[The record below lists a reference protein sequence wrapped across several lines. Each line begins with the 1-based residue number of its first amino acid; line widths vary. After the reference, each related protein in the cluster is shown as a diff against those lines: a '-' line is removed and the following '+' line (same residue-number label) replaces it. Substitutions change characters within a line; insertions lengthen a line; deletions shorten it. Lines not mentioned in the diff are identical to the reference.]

1 MSYLGDILI
10 SKSQEIPP
18 ASYISHRGA
27 VSIVLS
33 SINQFKNSF
42 SIPLD
47 FSPKVLRLINEFL
60 DYILLVF
67 LDTSQSVDI
76 SCLRNAISNQLPTH
90 LGVEA
95 ISEAEAE
102 LQAYIDNEPLL
113 DNSCLENDQKIVW
126 NLDDVWNSARAKCML
141 YSTLSDQ
148 EKENFPNNIWT
159 DQLISPSVAI
169 YITSILEFI
178 AEHILLVTE
187 GACRERLNQVKSS
200 HLPMIEE
207 KDLCKGLK
215 YDGAI
220 FSLWNRWKSEDII
233 LDLKGNKDSLNIMSI
248 ITVPISFYEETN
260 LGEKHLDNS
269 DTEFTDASRR
279 TSVNVEENINIMNTN
294 DSNYIVSANKET
306 VLSTPVLKTISMN
319 TETGE
324 KLFLNRKNEQNKHFY
339 DAKLQ
344 EQINLN
350 INKTE
355 NEIDTSKIVQYEMN
369 INRIPEN
376 RSPLKRKIFR
386 SLSCEE
392 KKSTNISIIF
402 KSDNE
407 KILTNN
413 QILDNTLNTN
423 LLENIVFLEKTF
435 KKSKSDSDISKI
447 ISSFL
452 ENTSISDDVAEDS
465 LTDPF
470 STDMYSQFSNII
482 LKNQSHF
489 FIDEELSD
497 QVQKCSL
504 INNDKTSTFNTIE
517 NKGYEFFINNYN
529 SSYINNYDLNLSCK
543 KTRNS
548 SYNKIFLNYKTLGS
562 EQGVYNPP
570 INCMNTDLKTLVY
583 RKDKNIIETPSKP
596 RNFSSSDLL
605 SKRLSLKINTTSLV
619 NEIEQN
625 NSLILEIS
633 TLNNYLKANTLYQN
647 TNILDFKSLQ
657 YEIMNKIE
665 NDKNNCFN
673 NHINSNTTMKIFLN
687 PDDLKEIDFDDKK
700 SYMELCCQAIS
711 VPDILSPYNKELIN
725 RYCDTTKSKDISTFD
740 NDIKIFVSRESPASE
755 SLSFC
760 SAKSKQIKLNSQESI
775 VYRNSDTNSLNDL
788 STNSINDIDC
798 DKSLNS
804 GLFVEYTLIPE
815 PFNVDNFKN
824 GVKKDSMKNSFTNKN
839 DLDVL
844 LKPYLKIHQIKKESL
859 IEFLKNSE
867 LDDSKYSASNQNS
880 NLSTNFVEFQ
890 NSELLDKKVNK
901 GSLEK
906 MQLFKESS
914 VSCLKDDIESEKTN
928 NNLNKTL
935 SVYNKGISSK
945 NLHQISESIE
955 KKRSEFLDD
964 ISLKSWIFPSEVFD
978 YKSSISRNSINYDI
992 NNHTNELDS
1001 NNYFLKTNEFKETC
1015 IEHKESLVDFL
1026 KNTSP
1031 VNHIE
1036 ESFINDFYRPKKKR
1050 NIFFRWKKKRYTED

>member
-482 LKNQSHF
+482 LKNQ
-489 FIDEELSD
+489 
-497 QVQKCSL
+497 
-504 INNDKTSTFNTIE
+504 
-517 NKGYEFFINNYN
+517 
-529 SSYINNYDLNLSCK
+529 
-543 KTRNS
+543 R
-548 SYNKIFLNYKTLGS
+548 S

-1036 ESFINDFYRPKKKR
+1036 ENGRKKDIQKIKVYDEMQYSFIRLK
-1050 NIFFRWKKKRYTED
+1050 